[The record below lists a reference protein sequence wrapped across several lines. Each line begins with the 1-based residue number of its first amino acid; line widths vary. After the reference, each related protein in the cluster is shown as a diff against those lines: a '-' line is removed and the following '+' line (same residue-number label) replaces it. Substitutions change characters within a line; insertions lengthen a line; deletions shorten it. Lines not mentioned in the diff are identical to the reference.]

1 MTYAV
6 THFVVGMLAARLL
19 AKKCFKLKD
28 LRWISFVGGIGG
40 VLPDFDFAWYYLKKF
55 FSLSISLSQ
64 NHLAHRT
71 LTHSLVFALFFLIL
85 ALIFYKKK
93 NIFMA
98 LIVISL
104 GVTTHIALDFLTAN
118 NLTIFYP
125 ISDMTSG
132 FDIVPGNTYYDKT
145 KFIATLDAVIFL
157 AWICWVFFKK
167 KLTDFV

>member
-6 THFVVGMLAARLL
+6 THFIVAMLITRLL

-28 LRWISFVGGIGG
+28 LRLISFIGGMGGI
-40 VLPDFDFAWYYLKKF
+40 LPDFDFLGYYLKKF
-55 FSLSISLSQ
+55 LSLSISLSQ
-64 NHLAHRT
+64 NYLGHRT
-71 LTHSLVFALFFLIL
+71 LTHSLIFALFFLAL
-85 ALIFYKKK
+85 ALFFYKKK
-93 NIFMA
+93 NISMA

-104 GVTTHIALDFLTAN
+104 GVTIHITLDFFTAN

-132 FDIVPGNTYYDKT
+132 FDIVPGSNFYEKT
-145 KFIATLDAVIFL
+145 KLIATLDALLFL
-157 AWICWVFFKK
+157 GWISWVFFKK